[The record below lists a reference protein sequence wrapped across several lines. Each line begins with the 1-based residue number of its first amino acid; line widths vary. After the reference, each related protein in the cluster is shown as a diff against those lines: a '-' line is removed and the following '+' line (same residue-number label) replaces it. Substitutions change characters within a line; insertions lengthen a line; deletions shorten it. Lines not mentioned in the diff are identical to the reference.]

1 MAKRRLPSNP
11 GRERATTP
19 EPILEHRRST
29 GPLAARVWSV
39 LRFVAYYVG
48 ANLDVALAYR
58 AAFAA
63 KVFAFVV
70 SDAMWVAFWWLYFE
84 RFPSVEGYGFR
95 QVVIV
100 WAIAATAF
108 GMFGGVA
115 AGATTIATRVARGEL
130 DFYLVLP
137 KAPLL
142 HLIVSRMDPGGFGD
156 ALFGIVTFAA
166 LARPSLEE
174 AAAFTVLAVLAT
186 VIITAYIV
194 AVQSLAFWTGRAETI
209 ADQALFGL
217 ITFATYPE
225 RLFGGPVKIVL
236 FTLVPAGFVSY
247 VPVRLIQEWDWTLA
261 GALLTVAVGATLASS
276 AMFRLGLRRYQSGSA
291 LSMRG

>member
-1 MAKRRLPSNP
+1 
-11 GRERATTP
+11 
-19 EPILEHRRST
+19 
-29 GPLAARVWSV
+29 
-39 LRFVAYYVG
+39 VAYYVG

-63 KVFAFVV
+63 KVFSFVV

-100 WAIAATAF
+100 WALCATAF
-108 GMFGGVA
+108 GIFGAIA
-115 AGATTIATRVARGEL
+115 AGATTIASRVARGEL

-142 HLIVSRMDPGGFGD
+142 HLVVSRMDPGGFGD
-156 ALFGIVTFAA
+156 ALFGIVAFAA
-166 LARPSLEE
+166 LARPSFEE
-174 AAAFTVLAVLAT
+174 AVAFVVLVVLAT

-209 ADQALFGL
+209 ADQALSGL

-225 RLFGGPVKIVL
+225 RLFGGPVKVVL

-247 VPVRLIQEWDWTLA
+247 VPVRLVQEWDWALA
-261 GALLTVAVGATLASS
+261 GVLLAVAVASLYGAEAVFTA
-276 AMFRLGLRRYQSGSA
+276 GLRRYQSGSA
-291 LSMRG
+291 LAMRG